1 MPRTGVPIRKRGK
14 CWHGDFRRWGGK
26 QRTLSPHLIGEIGG
40 QRGVTT
46 RTEAERIAEE
56 YVRQLRTGQGIQTA
70 SRISGPRLL
79 EDYSKEFLGYLRE
92 TPRPNGELR
101 TDRYVADVARYLKT
115 AIEHFGANRPIGSIT
130 PAEIE
135 RYVAVIRRRDYSGRT
150 VRVHLDKLSQMFRR
164 AVQHR
169 VMTYNP
175 VDAIRDDLPSGKPQT
190 ERGSLEASEAW
201 ALMEAAREYDRS
213 VGHYMHP
220 LVVLWLHTGM
230 GPREAQTRRVGDIVF
245 AKDGA
250 PASERGGSSAAEGY
264 VLVQPNVWSDRR
276 LKTEYRVRQI
286 PLWPDCSA
294 VLAEYTRDMLPEAP
308 LFPSPRLP
316 GVPVS
321 TVRRA
326 FSTVIESSGIE
337 TQITP
342 YWLRHT
348 YASHRLQTLE
358 GGAPIALFSVA
369 RELGH
374 ASTRMLEQ
382 HYGHLILDRSARS
395 EVVTYRPQPTLISG
409 DQAVSS

>member
-1 MPRTGVPIRKRGK
+1 MPRTGVPIRKRGR

-26 QRTLSPHLIGEIGG
+26 QRTLSPHLIGELGG
-40 QRGVTT
+40 RRGVTT

-56 YVRQLRTGQGIQTA
+56 YVRQLRTGQT
-70 SRISGPRLL
+70 SRTSSEISGPRLL
-79 EDYSKEFLGYLRE
+79 EDYSDEFLRYLGE

-101 TDRYVADVARYLKT
+101 TDRYLADVTRYLRA
-115 AIEHFGANRPIGSIT
+115 AIEHFGADRPIGSIT
-130 PAEIE
+130 PADVE
-135 RYVAVIRRRDYSGRT
+135 RYVAAIRRRGYSGRT

-164 AVQHR
+164 AVRHR
-169 VMTYNP
+169 TMTYNP
-175 VDAIRDDLPSGKPQT
+175 VDGIRDDLPSGKPQN

-201 ALMEAAREYDRS
+201 ALMEAARDYDRDE
-213 VGHYMHP
+213 GHFMHP
-220 LVVLWLHTGM
+220 LVVLWLHSGM
-230 GPREAQTRRVGDIVF
+230 GPREAQTRKVGDIVF
-245 AKDGA
+245 AEEGS
-250 PASERGGSSAAEGY
+250 PASERGGSAAALGY
-264 VLVQPNVWSDRR
+264 VVVQPNVWSERR
-276 LKTEYRVRQI
+276 LKTEYRARRI
-286 PLWPDCSA
+286 PLWPDCAA
-294 VLAEYTRDMLPEAP
+294 VLGEYTRDMLPEAP

-316 GVPVS
+316 GIPIA

-326 FSTVIESSGIE
+326 FATVLQRSGID
-337 TQITP
+337 QKITP

-395 EVVTYRPQPTLISG
+395 EVVTYRPQPTLVTG
-409 DQAVSS
+409 DLAASR